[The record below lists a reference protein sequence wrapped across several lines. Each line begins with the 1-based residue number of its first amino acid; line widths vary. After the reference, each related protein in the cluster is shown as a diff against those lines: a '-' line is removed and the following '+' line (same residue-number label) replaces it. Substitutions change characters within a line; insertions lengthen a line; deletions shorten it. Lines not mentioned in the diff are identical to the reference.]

1 MSVLATEPRR
11 ERALHHRL
19 LRLLASQIELRMILV
34 IIVVMVGLS
43 LISPYFLTVSNLFN
57 VMDQSV
63 VVGVIALG
71 QTLVILI
78 AGIDLSV
85 GSLVGMT
92 GIVLGL
98 TSLGAGLY
106 VGIAACL
113 GAGALAG
120 LFNGLVIA
128 YGGVA
133 AFVVTLGTMSIG
145 RSMAYVLSNASS
157 ITELPPAIANISS
170 GTVAGLP
177 TNFICLIVLYA
188 LCWWFLTYAKGGR
201 TLYAIGSNVE
211 AARVAGLS
219 ITLWSVL
226 AYVASGVMSAVAA
239 IFLASRVLSIDPIGG
254 AGLELEL
261 DRCGGN
267 RRRKP
272 VWRPWLDHRHAGGRV
287 HHGFHPQRA
296 EPAER
301 VALLAGH
308 RHRLDH
314 HCGCTDRAAAESGAG
329 ATVSV
334 AGAATASGRRP
345 PAMRRPS
352 EASAPATPRG
362 IRNMKPIRISP

>member
-1 MSVLATEPRR
+1 MFVAGPRGEAVS
-11 ERALHHRL
+11 ERAAGKTFPRHL
-19 LRLLASQIELRMILV
+19 LRLLANQIELRMILV
-34 IIVVMVGLS
+34 IIVVMACLS

-63 VVGVIALG
+63 VVGLIAIG

-78 AGIDLSV
+78 GGIDLSV

-106 VGIAACL
+106 VGIAACVA
-113 GAGALAG
+113 AGALAG
-120 LFNGLVIA
+120 LFNGVVIT

-145 RSMAYVLSNASS
+145 RSMAYILSNASS
-157 ITELPPAIANISS
+157 ITQLPPAIADFSGSS
-170 GTVAGLP
+170 VGGLP
-177 TNFICLIVLYA
+177 VDFICLIVLYA
-188 LCWWFLTYAKGGR
+188 LAWWFLTYAKGGR

-254 AGLELEL
+254 AGLEL
-261 DRCGGN
+261 DSIAAVVIGGAS
-267 RRRKP
+267 
-272 VWRPWLDHRHAGGRV
+272 LFGGRGSIV
-287 HHGFHPQRA
+287 GT
-296 EPAER
+296 
-301 VALLAGH
+301 LAG
-308 RHRLDH
+308 
-314 HCGCTDRAAAESGAG
+314 
-329 ATVSV
+329 VFIMV
-334 AGAATASGRRP
+334 F
-345 PAMRRPS
+345 
-352 EASAPATPRG
+352 
-362 IRNMKPIRISP
+362 IRNGLNLLNVSPYWQGTAIGSIIIAAVLIERLLSRAPGQR